1 MRPVKNRTVLF
12 LVHCT
17 FLLLKSLWQAKFS
30 PILTRKNLIIMKATL
45 NCILIGSLLFF
56 VSAAAQQQP
65 EYKNLFIRIYNAEGA
80 KTSKGKLVNISEEGI
95 VLKRGQKTVSIAL
108 AEIAKIKTKRALGH
122 NMGIG
127 AMLGATAGA
136 IIGASTGSS
145 IDNFFDDVGSPEKTN
160 FDTAGMAT
168 FGLLGGAIG
177 TATGA
182 LTGVS
187 KKPITFD
194 INGQKNELLKFR
206 EVMLKVFH

>member
-1 MRPVKNRTVLF
+1 
-12 LVHCT
+12 
-17 FLLLKSLWQAKFS
+17 
-30 PILTRKNLIIMKATL
+30 MKTKL

-65 EYKNLFIRIYNAEGA
+65 EFKNIFIRIYNIEGA

-95 VLKRGQKTVSIAL
+95 VLKRGKKTVSIAL

-127 AMLGATAGA
+127 AMLGAT
-136 IIGASTGSS
+136 IGAVIGVSNGSS

-187 KKPITFD
+187 KKPITFN

-206 EVMLKVFH
+206 QAMIKVFR